1 MNKRTIL
8 IGSLCIVLLLI
19 GALYVMKTNEGFV
32 DPPPGAA
39 LVERAKQAIAEAT
52 VAKDKALAAVNT
64 PNEVSTAKDAF
75 DKANAAVAAANAAV
89 ADTKA
94 AFGTLNIETLQGFA
108 TQAQTQLKDAQG
120 KETAAKGAKDD
131 AQRAYDAAKQD
142 EETKRIAYNSLQYP

>member
-52 VAKDKALAAVNT
+52 AAKVRAEGAGNT
-64 PNEVSTAKDAF
+64 ANEVSTAKEAF

-108 TQAQTQLKDAQG
+108 TQAKTQLEEAQ
-120 KETAAKGAKDD
+120 KAEIKAKGAKDA
-131 AQRAYDAAKQD
+131 AQSAYDAAIKD
-142 EETKRIAYNSLQYP
+142 ENDKKAAYDALQYP